1 MNRSK
6 LFFCLCSV
14 GLIII
19 AVLTANIVSPS
30 NPAEADQTLES
41 TVPLP
46 SASMAPQQIK
56 LIFSQASAGRAPS
69 KSPELESVVLPSQPT
84 AEVKP
89 SYPKDALELL
99 ACLIYQEAGSDACCD
114 GCRRRVADVALNRVE
129 SEYFPD
135 TLEEV
140 LTQPNQYG
148 KFSQTGVIW
157 PERAKTDAESHAVE
171 RAYRIAEE
179 VLTGHHSGVYGEG
192 YIWQAEFE
200 QGTYGFWCCG
210 IYYGKGVA
218 G

>member
-1 MNRSK
+1 MNNKSLKIICCAFGLALIASLPLDTAGSK
-6 LFFCLCSV
+6 QPELGLSSISQQARLNLASV
-14 GLIII
+14 PVQE
-19 AVLTANIVSPS
+19 AKPPVSV
-30 NPAEADQTLES
+30 AEAVT
-41 TVPLP
+41 P
-46 SASMAPQQIK
+46 ASSEEEK
-56 LIFSQASAGRAPS
+56 
-69 KSPELESVVLPSQPT
+69 PEYSE
-84 AEVKP
+84 
-89 SYPKDALELL
+89 KDLELL

-129 SEYFPD
+129 SEYFPG

-148 KFSQTGVIW
+148 TFSQTGVIW

-179 VLTGHHSGVYGEG
+179 VLTGHHSGVYGDG

-210 IYYGKGVA
+210 IYYGKGA
-218 G
+218 YQ